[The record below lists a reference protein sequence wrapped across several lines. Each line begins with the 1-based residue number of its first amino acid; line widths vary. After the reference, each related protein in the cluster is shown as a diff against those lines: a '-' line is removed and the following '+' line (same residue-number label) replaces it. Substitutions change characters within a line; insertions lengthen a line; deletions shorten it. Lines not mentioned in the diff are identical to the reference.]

1 MQKKEQ
7 YCGNCGKEG
16 HIYRRCLSPIM
27 SLGIILYKID
37 TGKIKYLMVQ
47 RRDTLGFVEFMR
59 GKYNL
64 ENEKYIYE
72 LFKIMTENERLNIL
86 SYEFDILWENLWM
99 NKNLKKFHNE
109 YNNSKKKFNMLKKG
123 VVINDETISLNSI
136 HTKIEVLYQE
146 PEWGFPKGRRN
157 LKEGDLD
164 CAKREFEEE
173 SGYRKSEYMIDN
185 SIEPIEE
192 LFSGT
197 NNIRYKHIYY
207 IAKSTKNI
215 NLCINKDNFNQV
227 TEISNIRWFSYDDS
241 LKVIRDYN
249 QEKKDVLKIINGLLL
264 KKISVNNNDI

>member
-1 MQKKEQ
+1 
-7 YCGNCGKEG
+7 
-16 HIYRRCLSPIM
+16 
-27 SLGIILYKID
+27 
-37 TGKIKYLMVQ
+37 
-47 RRDTLGFVEFMR
+47 
-59 GKYNL
+59 
-64 ENEKYIYE
+64 
-72 LFKIMTENERLNIL
+72 
-86 SYEFDILWENLWM
+86 
-99 NKNLKKFHNE
+99 
-109 YNNSKKKFNMLKKG
+109 
-123 VVINDETISLNSI
+123 
-136 HTKIEVLYQE
+136 
-146 PEWGFPKGRRN
+146 
-157 LKEGDLD
+157 
-164 CAKREFEEE
+164 
-173 SGYRKSEYMIDN
+173 MIDN